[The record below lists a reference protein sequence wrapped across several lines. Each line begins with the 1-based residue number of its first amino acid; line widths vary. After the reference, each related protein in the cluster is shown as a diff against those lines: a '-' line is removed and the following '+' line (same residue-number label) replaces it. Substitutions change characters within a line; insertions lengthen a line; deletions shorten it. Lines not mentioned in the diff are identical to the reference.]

1 MSTNVFS
8 IKDYYLFTFIST
20 SHALKGE
27 KVLKEYGADFV
38 MIPTLRE
45 ISSSCGLSIKIAPEN
60 LEEYYQELKN
70 NYVAVEELFQVQKQD
85 GKNIISKIKAGGEQ
99 PPA

>member
-8 IKDYYLFTFIST
+8 IKNYYLFTFIST

-60 LEEYYQELKN
+60 LDEYSQVLKN
-70 NYVAVEELFQVQKQD
+70 NNISVEELYQVQKQD
-85 GKNIISKIKAGGEQ
+85 GKNIISKMQPAGE
-99 PPA
+99 

>member
-8 IKDYYLFTFIST
+8 IKNYYLFTFVST

-45 ISSSCGLSIKIAPEN
+45 ISSSCGLSIKIAPEY
-60 LEEYYQELKN
+60 LDEYFQVLKN
-70 NYVAVEELFQVQKQD
+70 SNIAVEELYQVQKQD
-85 GKNIISKIKAGGEQ
+85 GKNIISKMQPVGE
-99 PPA
+99 

>member
-8 IKDYYLFTFIST
+8 IKNYYLFTFIST

-60 LEEYYQELKN
+60 LDEYSRVLKN
-70 NYVAVEELFQVQKQD
+70 NNISVEELYQVQKQD
-85 GKNIISKIKAGGEQ
+85 GKNIISKMQPVGE
-99 PPA
+99 

>member
-8 IKDYYLFTFIST
+8 IKNYYLFTFIST

-60 LEEYYQELKN
+60 LDEYSQVLKN
-70 NYVAVEELFQVQKQD
+70 NNISVEELYQVQKQD
-85 GKNIISKIKAGGEQ
+85 GKNIISKMQPVGE
-99 PPA
+99 